1 MQGIIFDF
9 DGTLFDSMYLWETI
23 GTDYL
28 KSVGR
33 EPKPGVQDIVKDMSL
48 HQAVCYCQK
57 EYELSLSASEIMDG
71 FNRIIEKFYFD
82 SVQPKDGVIALLEEM
97 RERKMKIC
105 IATATDKYLIKAA
118 LKRCGMEHYFVD
130 ILTCTEIG
138 HGKDE
143 PVIYREAMN
152 RLGTNKENTMI
163 FEDAAYAI
171 RTAKKDGFRVTGI
184 YDSYE
189 KNEIQVQEMADVYLE
204 DYSQKDRFWQFVLQ
218 TAAE

>member
-1 MQGIIFDF
+1 M
-9 DGTLFDSMYLWETI
+9 
-23 GTDYL
+23 
-28 KSVGR
+28 
-33 EPKPGVQDIVKDMSL
+33 
-48 HQAVCYCQK
+48 
-57 EYELSLSASEIMDG
+57 
-71 FNRIIEKFYFD
+71 
-82 SVQPKDGVIALLEEM
+82 
-97 RERKMKIC
+97 
-105 IATATDKYLIKAA
+105 
-118 LKRCGMEHYFVD
+118 D